1 VSGADTPVLT
11 IATVQS
17 SDQGNYDCIVS
28 NICGSVLSAT
38 VDLSCRPIV
47 TAQPPPSS
55 ILAPGLRLTIGVPTG
70 ASYTY
75 RWRQNGQNLFNFPG
89 FFAGVTTR
97 SLAIL
102 SADPSLAGSYDCV
115 LTSSC
120 GSTGSTIADVF
131 CPADFN
137 RSFSVDPDDLA
148 DYIGTYFADLPGT
161 GSDFN
166 QDGLTDPDDL
176 ADFIGAFFAGC

>member
-1 VSGADTPVLT
+1 MLT

-97 SLAIL
+97 TLRILAV
-102 SADPSLAGSYDCV
+102 DPSLVGSYDCV

-120 GSTGSTIADVF
+120 GTTESLTTDVF
-131 CPADFN
+131 EPPPCPADFN
-137 RSFSVDPDDLA
+137 EDGGVDGGDVEAFFTEWSAGESRA
-148 DYIGTYFADLPGT
+148 DVNRDGGVD
-161 GSDFN
+161 GSDVEV
-166 QDGLTDPDDL
+166 
-176 ADFIGAFFAGC
+176 FFVAWEAGEC